1 MQRNI
6 VVDATQ
12 IVFLPVLE
20 ELDLSDNL
28 LSPDCLPAVSEA
40 LRALPEL
47 RVLQLQASFH
57 LTTAETQWP
66 DST

>member
-6 VVDATQ
+6 IVDANQ
-12 IVFLPVLE
+12 LVFLPVLE

-28 LSPDCLPAVSEA
+28 LSADCLPAVSEA

-47 RVLQLQASFH
+47 RVLHLQAPTRAPAH
-57 LTTAETQWP
+57 PAETTR
-66 DST
+66 SN